1 MEVEEERDYIPIAT
15 LSPPE
20 RLPQKMGSVES
31 HFNIS
36 LTGRD
41 KVTRQCPDSLLRQW
55 HNQVW
60 KSLRGRVSES
70 QAAGMSELRRRV
82 QVEVAVLGSLSLI
95 VFSTVRICGR

>member
-41 KVTRQCPDSLLRQW
+41 KVTRQCPETTTTDKEYPIFQIGLRQP
-55 HNQVW
+55 
-60 KSLRGRVSES
+60 SSS
-70 QAAGMSELRRRV
+70 MA
-82 QVEVAVLGSLSLI
+82 
-95 VFSTVRICGR
+95 